1 MTVWPGR
8 LQGTEAHATLG
19 STFIGPPLPW
29 PTRVIVRATLRVR
42 AFLQGRP

>member
-19 STFIGPPLPW
+19 HTFTSPPLLW
-29 PTRVIVRATLRVR
+29 FMRVIVRAALRVQ
-42 AFLQGRP
+42 AVLQGMR